1 MSQSDLA
8 PERWAPL
15 VTDGV
20 FQWWSLDDGNGF
32 KFRLMI
38 IELGTS
44 IACNDTYSLQETR
57 RLGCLT
63 QNFSEY
69 FELILWK

>member
-44 IACNDTYSLQETR
+44 TR
-57 RLGCLT
+57 LT
-63 QNFSEY
+63 TTRVY
-69 FELILWK
+69 MTA

>member
-20 FQWWSLDDGNGF
+20 FQWWSPSLVLLDDDGNGF

-44 IACNDTYSLQETR
+44 TR
-57 RLGCLT
+57 LT
-63 QNFSEY
+63 TTRVY
-69 FELILWK
+69 MTA

>member
-8 PERWAPL
+8 LERWAPL

-44 IACNDTYSLQETR
+44 TR
-57 RLGCLT
+57 LT
-63 QNFSEY
+63 TTRVY
-69 FELILWK
+69 MTA